1 MMNGAEYYDYLVT
14 AYTNAGTL
22 QDQQWL
28 QPYLKEQNFDWW
40 DFATQNALTQNYNIG
55 YGHGND
61 RIKSYISADYYT
73 EEGAI
78 KGYDYDRF
86 TLRVNT
92 DYIVNDR
99 LTLRAKI
106 VYQL

>member
-40 DFATQNALTQNYNIG
+40 DFCYAECFDTELQ
-55 YGHGND
+55 H
-61 RIKSYISADYYT
+61 RI
-73 EEGAI
+73 
-78 KGYDYDRF
+78 
-86 TLRVNT
+86 
-92 DYIVNDR
+92 
-99 LTLRAKI
+99 
-106 VYQL
+106 